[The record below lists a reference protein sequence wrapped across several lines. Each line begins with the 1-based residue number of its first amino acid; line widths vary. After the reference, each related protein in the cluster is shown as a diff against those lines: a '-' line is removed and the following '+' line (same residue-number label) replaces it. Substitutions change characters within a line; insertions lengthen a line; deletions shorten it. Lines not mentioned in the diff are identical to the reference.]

1 MRCWRRLWLALA
13 LVSVSFQ
20 GENGLVHGY
29 HQSADPYSTLGI
41 SRGASEE
48 QIKRAYKKLAIKYH
62 PDKNTQG
69 NQEAAKENFV
79 RIQEAYESLTTK
91 RPSSSPQSRYSS
103 YHQPPPQH
111 QYHQQQH
118 QYYHYSYSS
127 QQQQRPPSSTSSTT
141 PILYFF
147 VLGVIAMY
155 IYTKVTE
162 DDDSNNNESTTQ
174 STPPTPPSQRPST
187 SPFASLAAT
196 YAPHVQEL
204 TPELLQTKRRR
215 VVIFC
220 MRKSPSYCS
229 RLGVIV
235 AVTNQSK
242 FVPFTFPVGDM
253 SYSDLQGWLGRLV
266 GKHRP
271 QSRC

>member
-1 MRCWRRLWLALA
+1 MRCWRRQWLALA

-29 HQSADPYSTLGI
+29 RQSTDPYSILGI

-111 QYHQQQH
+111 QYHEQQH

-147 VLGVIAMY
+147 VLGIIAMY

-162 DDDSNNNESTTQ
+162 DDDSKNNESTTRSTSHAQ
-174 STPPTPPSQRPST
+174 STPSTPSSQRPST

-215 VVIFC
+215 VVVFC
-220 MRKSPSYCS
+220 MRTSPSYCS
-229 RLGVIV
+229 HLGPLSSCQFH
-235 AVTNQSK
+235 AY
-242 FVPFTFPVGDM
+242 P
-253 SYSDLQGWLGRLV
+253 
-266 GKHRP
+266 
-271 QSRC
+271 